1 MEELVHR
8 RPFRVMAELGL
19 TEISGDP
26 RWNRMLDDNVM
37 GVYLD
42 ELGRVW
48 VVEDNY
54 GIVKMRLSAS
64 DVSSFE
70 KIVCKHYSTLC
81 AA

>member
-1 MEELVHR
+1 MS
-8 RPFRVMAELGL
+8 ELGL
-19 TEISGDP
+19 TGISGDP

-37 GVYLD
+37 EVYLD

-48 VVEDNY
+48 VVEDDY
-54 GIVKMRLSAS
+54 GTVKMHLSAS

-70 KIVCKHYSTLC
+70 KIVSKHYSTLC

>member
-1 MEELVHR
+1 MT
-8 RPFRVMAELGL
+8 ELGL
-19 TEISGDP
+19 TGISSDP

-37 GVYLD
+37 EVYLD

-54 GIVKMRLSAS
+54 GTVKMRLSAS

-70 KIVCKHYSTLC
+70 KIVSKHYSTFC
-81 AA
+81 VA